1 MVSLYRVWHESI
13 GSLCTAVY
21 MRYRISQVKLPK
33 TAHTSQNWRID
44 AIVPDFR
51 LEDVWALP
59 TPGRAE
65 EFPIL
70 VEGFALAD
78 PAQTL
83 SSAAGALWS
92 LRWKLG
98 GLLGWDEPDTGLGS
112 RVSTLR
118 ERLPDD
124 LSAKPGPKFE
134 SLPFTSL
141 YLTDDE
147 FAAEIANRTMHGVL
161 HLGWV
166 AEGSGGY
173 RGQMAV
179 YVKPNG
185 LAGNAYM
192 AAIKPL
198 RYMVVY
204 PQMLRAMERR
214 WRARKD
220 RESPT

>member
-1 MVSLYRVWHESI
+1 VP
-13 GSLCTAVY
+13 
-21 MRYRISQVKLPK
+21 LPHA
-33 TAHTSQNWRID
+33 AHASRPWRIHE
-44 AIVPDFR
+44 IVPDFR

-59 TPGRAE
+59 TPGQAD

-70 VEGFALAD
+70 VEGFASAD
-78 PAQTL
+78 PAKTP
-83 SSAAGALWS
+83 SRPARALWS

-98 GLLGWDEPDTGLGS
+98 DLLGLDDSGSGLGS
-112 RVSTLR
+112 RVPTLR

-124 LSAKPGPKFE
+124 LRAAPGPKFE
-134 SLPFTSL
+134 ALPFTSL

-166 AEGSGGY
+166 PEEASGY

-185 LAGNAYM
+185 LLGNAYM
-192 AAIKPL
+192 AVIKPFRRL
-198 RYMVVY
+198 IIY

-214 WRARKD
+214 WHER
-220 RESPT
+220 